1 MNARREH
8 QHERSESRKEQR
20 ASEGPLK
27 KSPRLEPLRTAGKTP
42 PQKTETPKG
51 SGRSGATPND
61 KASEKGRSA
70 QDEQRMSGV
79 VGSQT
84 DEKRLDMRSAVTDQT
99 ASKPDTPEAHRV
111 DNGTLESPKDTRHE
125 SARDMSCDD
134 PSEHLLS
141 THASGDELSL
151 KTGKLEPVANNS
163 SDDPTE
169 KFEASACEE
178 HAAPKHE
185 ENDAPPCSRKGAQ
198 CSDKSGA
205 GSGND
210 PGEKHDVHS
219 HASASVATGE
229 TSEAQLQ
236 TRDSVVN
243 GELQLRACLQEDG
256 GEEKSEDKTKN
267 AGEEILESQNKH
279 QDAEEAKPE
288 VQTEHE
294 DAVNPTPE
302 AQAEHQDAVNPTPE
316 AQAEHEDAVNP
327 RPETQAEHQDAVNP
341 RPEAQAEHQ
350 DAVNPTPEAQAEHQ
364 VAVNPTPEAQAGHQ
378 VAVNP
383 TPEAQTEHQDT
394 EDEKAEAGTKPQD
407 STEEMLKGQTGN
419 DDAVDQNPETRTGH
433 HHAVAEKSGLPS
445 ELGDAGQGHPPTYGP
460 RDGVVE
466 EPVTRLEHV
475 LAVLG
480 KP

>member
-8 QHERSESRKEQR
+8 QHERSESRKEKHT
-20 ASEGPLK
+20 SEGPLK
-27 KSPRLEPLRTAGKTP
+27 KSPRLEPLRTAGKTS

-79 VGSQT
+79 AGSQT

-125 SARDMSCDD
+125 SARDMSCGD

-141 THASGDELSL
+141 THACGDELSL
-151 KTGKLEPVANNS
+151 KTGKLEPGANNS
-163 SDDPTE
+163 PDDLTE
-169 KFEASACEE
+169 KLETSACEQ

-185 ENDAPPCSRKGAQ
+185 ENAAPPCSRKGAQ

-210 PGEKHDVHS
+210 AGEKHDVHS

-256 GEEKSEDKTKN
+256 GEEKSEDKTKH
-267 AGEEILESQNKH
+267 AGEDILESQNKH
-279 QDAEEAKPE
+279 RDAEEAKPE

-302 AQAEHQDAVNPTPE
+302 AQAEHEDAVNPTPE
-316 AQAEHEDAVNP
+316 AQAAY
-327 RPETQAEHQDAVNP
+327 
-341 RPEAQAEHQ
+341 Q

-364 VAVNPTPEAQAGHQ
+364 VAVNPTPEAQAEHQ

-407 STEEMLKGQTGN
+407 STEEMLKGRTGN

-445 ELGDAGQGHPPTYGP
+445 ELGDAGQGHPPTHGP